1 MTEEEGGEVRTLC
14 WDEGLTTWTVSA
26 GVSSCLWAGVMEW
39 WWVPVMV
46 CEKRARNNATSMTP
60 GLCLNSKDESRD
72 GLYCFMDLGRCG
84 WK

>member
-1 MTEEEGGEVRTLC
+1 MTDEEGGEVCTLC

-46 CEKRARNNATSMTP
+46 CERRLRGAQERNVS
-60 GLCLNSKDESRD
+60 NSWP
-72 GLYCFMDLGRCG
+72 LPT
-84 WK
+84 